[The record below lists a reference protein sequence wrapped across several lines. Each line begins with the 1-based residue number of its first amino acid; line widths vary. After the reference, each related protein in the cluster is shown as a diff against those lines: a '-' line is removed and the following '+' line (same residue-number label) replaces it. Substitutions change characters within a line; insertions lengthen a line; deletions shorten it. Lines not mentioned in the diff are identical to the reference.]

1 MKYVIVQSVH
11 REYLLALRTKKT
23 REKAKKFIE
32 APKICKK
39 KQNISTC
46 CVVLAQ
52 LQYQEFRVFPPLAR
66 AHSSNLKIAFGQSF
80 RPRGSSSSST
90 SSSSWWPCFGQTG
103 RGRGVRG
110 GYLANSIMQPKQ
122 HFSWMSSTSK
132 LFIVKPVVKGGKL
145 LKTIQIARKLLS
157 CVFFVRHEWSRQRY
171 LIWGLPSHLFQTG
184 RCWGLLVVLG
194 VLGYEPERSGDP
206 KQNIARIN
214 SFVI

>member
-1 MKYVIVQSVH
+1 MIFCKVST
-11 REYLLALRTKKT
+11 ESMYLLALRTKKT
-23 REKAKKFIE
+23 REKAKNFLE
-32 APKICKK
+32 APKIWK
-39 KQNISTC
+39 KQNIIAC

-80 RPRGSSSSST
+80 RPWGSSSSST
-90 SSSSWWPCFGQTG
+90 SSSSLWPCFGQTG

-132 LFIVKPVVKGGKL
+132 FFIVKPEVKEGKL
-145 LKTIQIARKLLS
+145 LKPYKS
-157 CVFFVRHEWSRQRY
+157 HVNFWVVFSFEKHERSRQRY

-194 VLGYEPERSGDP
+194 VLGVWAVVVT
-206 KQNIARIN
+206 QNKN
-214 SFVI
+214 LLE